1 MAATTDQILQQ
12 EQLHYQ
18 VLNQKIDNL
27 YTNLNSSINTQDQ
40 RVITY
45 LTSEAVNTRAK
56 VDADANVINSRIN
69 AAITQ
74 LSGNDTIIVNKIN
87 QRFDALRADT
97 LGKLDVI
104 SNNLLADIDKRAAVT
119 DGDIDYAMNRVLSQ
133 VDGDTKLVEFKVDGN
148 LTATLDK
155 LNTVYQL
162 VIDRTGSV
170 NTTLNNSVQ
179 TKISESEALL
189 STKTDAILK
198 AINDAA
204 NAAQNPIVN
213 VQTPVTPPA
222 QNGTDFLSQLIAL
235 LSGAAPVGAQDNSDG
250 TTPYGGRPILLSTGD
265 SYLNQNTLFTS
276 LSDASN
282 ELTTQIKAVSVLIDN
297 ATTGKYTTLDQFET
311 DFRKI
316 GVDTGLIGGVV
327 QLLFIIPSLLNI
339 GKQLTDVFNLRIQ
352 RLTAEKYDLAQ
363 LDVSSI
369 VELFR
374 RKYIDKPSALSGIEA
389 LGYSDKDANNLLA
402 LGNQLLDTNTLIQAQ
417 HRGLLDSDIITK
429 HAEQL
434 GFQDSDWNTLLKVS
448 QIRPGINDLINFAV
462 KEVYSPETTAKF
474 GQYQE
479 FPQEFSVQAKA
490 NGLDSVFAQQ
500 YWAAHWQLP
509 GAQTGYEMLHRG
521 IINEVDL
528 KALLKALDVMPFWR
542 DKLIQLSY
550 KVLPRVDARRLH
562 AFNIINDSELHT
574 IYKQEGYSET
584 DAARLVKLATTIE
597 DEQENPKKKKLRDL
611 TYSVIISAYGDGL
624 LTKQD
629 VINQLLPLGYD
640 NDEINLLLRI
650 EDYNLAKANSKKTND
665 KHYAK
670 LTDIATKSYINRA
683 ISRDDLL
690 VYLHQAGFSNTD
702 AQSEANFIDAE
713 YAISFKAQIA
723 KDVEQQYFE
732 GLYADND
739 VIISLQALGFL
750 PSEANNIL
758 TQLQTLKTF
767 RTKKP
772 SLSQFTSLYKKGF
785 YTEEQ
790 YIQIL
795 KDDGYADEFIPALL
809 FLAKPD
815 DTGV

>member
-1 MAATTDQILQQ
+1 MAATLDQVLQQ

-18 VLNQKIDNL
+18 VINQKIDNL

-40 RVITY
+40 KVITY
-45 LTSEAVNTRAK
+45 LTSEAVNTRTL
-56 VDADANVINSRIN
+56 INN
-69 AAITQ
+69 
-74 LSGNDTIIVNKIN
+74 NDNLIVNKIN
-87 QRFDALRADT
+87 SSVSAIPNDIAVANNNINKKIDSLQT
-97 LGKLDVI
+97 NVYGKIDVV
-104 SNNLLADIDKRAAVT
+104 SNNLLADIDKRTATT
-119 DGDIDYAMNRVLSQ
+119 DGNINYAMNRVLSQ
-133 VDGDTKLVEFKVDGN
+133 VDGDTNILEYKVDGN

-179 TKISESEALL
+179 TKIDESEALL
-189 STKTDAILK
+189 KTKTDAILK

-204 NAAQNPIVN
+204 NVSQNPIVN
-213 VQTPVTPPA
+213 VQTPATPPA
-222 QNGTDFLSQLIAL
+222 QNGTDFLSQLIAIL
-235 LSGAAPVGAQDNSDG
+235 TGAGNVGAQDNSG
-250 TTPYGGRPILLSTGD
+250 GSTPYDGRPILLSTGN
-265 SYLNQNTLFTS
+265 SYLDQNSFTNIFGDIGKS
-276 LSDASN
+276 LSDQ
-282 ELTTQIKAVSVLIDN
+282 LHQIETIIDN
-297 ATTGKYTTLDQFET
+297 ATNGRYATLSAFET

-316 GVDTGLIGGVV
+316 GVNTDLITGVL

-339 GKQLTDVFNLRIQ
+339 GKELSSVFNIRIQ
-352 RLTAEKYDLAQ
+352 RLAAEQYDLAQ
-363 LDVSSI
+363 LDVASL
-369 VELFR
+369 VEMNR
-374 RKYIDKPSALSGIEA
+374 RKYIDSQTALSGIEA
-389 LGYSDKDANNLLA
+389 LGYSNKDANNLLA
-402 LGNQLLDTNTLIQAQ
+402 LSNQLLDIGTLITLS
-417 HRGLLDSDIITK
+417 HRDLLDQSVIIK

-434 GFQDSDWNTLLKVS
+434 GLSDSDWNSILKAN
-448 QIRPGINDLINFAV
+448 QIRPGISDLINFAV
-462 KEVYSPETTAKF
+462 KEVYSPETTSKF
-474 GQYQE
+474 GQYEE
-479 FPQEFSVQAKA
+479 FPAEFATQSKA

-562 AFNIINDSELHT
+562 AFNIINDSELHS

-584 DAARLVKLATTIE
+584 DAERLVKLASTIE

-611 TYSVIISAYGDGL
+611 TYSVIISAYGDGIINR
-624 LTKQD
+624 QD

-640 NDEINLLLRI
+640 SDEINLLLRI

-690 VYLHQAGFSNTD
+690 AYLHQAGFSIID

-732 GLYADND
+732 GLYADSD
-739 VIISLQALGFL
+739 VIISLQSLGFL

-758 TQLQTLKTF
+758 SQLQTLKTF

-785 YTEEQ
+785 YTKDQ

-809 FLAKPD
+809 ELANPS
-815 DTGV
+815 DTGA